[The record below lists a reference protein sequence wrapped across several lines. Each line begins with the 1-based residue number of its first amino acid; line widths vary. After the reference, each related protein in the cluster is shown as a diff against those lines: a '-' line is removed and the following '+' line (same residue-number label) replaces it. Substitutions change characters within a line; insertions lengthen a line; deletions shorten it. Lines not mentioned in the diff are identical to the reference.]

1 MSNVSIKLLCK
12 RILPKILA
20 QHTSFSIFPSFGCS
34 PYISASFCHRILLF
48 PFFAFISSGI
58 NQIKIAW
65 RENIY
70 HTCNKA
76 EKGSKSSDK
85 ILKINLNSIFR
96 ACLSVKGRTKKNTLM
111 CFIGSIVF
119 KLFTL
124 SFTETFLNMLSSTSQ
139 FPRSRI

>member
-1 MSNVSIKLLCK
+1 MFSSNFYKKKFYASYLHNI
-12 RILPKILA
+12 
-20 QHTSFSIFPSFGCS
+20 SFSIFLILCYS
-34 PYISASFCHRILLF
+34 PFTTASFCHRILLF
-48 PFFAFISSGI
+48 PFFAFISSRI
-58 NQIKIAW
+58 NQIKITW

-70 HTCNKA
+70 HTSNKA
-76 EKGSKSSDK
+76 EKGSESSDK

-96 ACLSVKGRTKKNTLM
+96 ACFHVKRRTKNTLM